1 MENYQDLNGNNSTE
15 NPLQTNSTFLLE
27 PTLESELKKLL
38 ENKNKSKDLKFDKV
52 SFLSKNIQSIGN
64 NIPLAFCNITRLYL
78 SNNNITSLE
87 GIEQF
92 ANLTHFSI
100 SYNLI
105 EDIYELS
112 HIINPEILLHL
123 NVKGNFFCKNPS
135 FEEVILNLF
144 TNLKTLDDL
153 KINNTHKKMIKYG
166 HDLSKIIMIFL
177 LDMDEK
183 INKIS
188 MIKNVFNL
196 NNEYNLINSSNNN
209 LNQFNKEN
217 LNSLIEQFNNI
228 DPTPMYKIISLINEK
243 RQINHN
249 NNYLMPLN
257 ELNNLIFQ
265 YLNNTT
271 NNLIA
276 SENNKTKEL
285 YSNLFSFLILN
296 QKRKDYRGFL
306 NYLIMSSE
314 PKLLEFIKKKGDN
327 FLNYLEDD
335 KTSINIL
342 CQNFEKILLQYSDYT
357 IENINEIQM
366 MIFYLYFNGNNI
378 LSNDESNVQII
389 IDIINNDEKIILNNY
404 EQKVIN
410 FRNIIPDYFPIF
422 PLDEEYMKNL
432 MNLLKEKVNT
442 FILYINEL
450 KNIKQSNELTKQKEE
465 EERNNI
471 VEKNE
476 NFEEKENVIEDNDN
490 NNENNDEM
498 VNINNINNNE
508 LNELENNDIN
518 NDIQEINNSKENND
532 YDINNR
538 ESNDIINQN
547 DNDEDNLN
555 KPFIYNSQT
564 DFYKNKNKVNEK
576 ENNNIYI
583 QQNKNKSQDN
593 NENAKFKNYLKE
605 KKSNKKKQLIQNI
618 KPNQEKI
625 QMKYNIIQFSKILHN
640 IIYKNYINPK
650 KLDFFLIL
658 KKIQKISQFFKIFQ
672 NIFLRHNLKTLFRLM
687 KHYTKQNI
695 NKSHSKSKSKSKSKK
710 KEIQE
715 DDELENLNN
724 KAILFHNNY
733 LKRKFFITLKFNSF
747 CKKEYL
753 NKNKEIKFESMNN
766 KNNDSINLDIYNF
779 FHGKEENQNQNI
791 KTQSNNNNLDISEHN
806 NSIKINNIVNKQSLE
821 NEEENKLKVD
831 YTKDKNYNNAL
842 KLRKILDTKKDSTQ
856 EESDEKQNRYNLQQ
870 SKNEVDE
877 LLNNL
882 KSLYN
887 ELDSKTIKTNKS
899 IKPNKINEYDK
910 KNKDYIKK
918 LKEVR
923 EKEKLKARK
932 KFGKTKYDDKK
943 ILGCPNFT
951 KNTYSSVTKNIC

>member
-217 LNSLIEQFNNI
+217 LNLLIEQFNSI

-257 ELNNLIFQ
+257 ELNNLILQ

-285 YSNLFSFLILN
+285 YSNLFSCLILN

-327 FLNYLEDD
+327 FLNYLEND

-450 KNIKQSNELTKQKEE
+450 KNIKQNNKLNKQKE

-471 VEKNE
+471 VEKIE
-476 NFEEKENVIEDNDN
+476 NYEEKEDVIEDND
-490 NNENNDEM
+490 NENNDEM

-564 DFYKNKNKVNEK
+564 DFYKNKNKVNEI

-593 NENAKFKNYLKE
+593 NENTKIKNNLKE
-605 KKSNKKKQLIQNI
+605 KKTNKKKQVIQNI

-625 QMKYNIIQFSKILHN
+625 QMKYNIIQFSKILNN
-640 IIYKNYINPK
+640 IIYNNYINPK
-650 KLDFFLIL
+650 KFDFFLIL
-658 KKIQKISQFFKIFQ
+658 KKIYKISQFYQIFQ

-687 KHYTKQNI
+687 KHYTKH
-695 NKSHSKSKSKSKSKK
+695 NKNKSKSKSKSKSKK
-710 KEIQE
+710 KEIKE
-715 DDELENLNN
+715 DDELENFNN

-733 LKRKFFITLKFNSF
+733 LKKKFFITLKFNSF

-791 KTQSNNNNLDISEHN
+791 NTQTNNNNLDISEHN
-806 NSIKINNIVNKQSLE
+806 NSIKINNIINKQSSE
-821 NEEENKLKVD
+821 NEEENKSKVD

-856 EESDEKQNRYNLQQ
+856 EESSEKQNRYNLQK

-887 ELDSKTIKTNKS
+887 EIDSKTIKTNKS
-899 IKPNKINEYDK
+899 IKSNKINEYDK

-932 KFGKTKYDDKK
+932 KYGKTKYDDKK

>member
-1 MENYQDLNGNNSTE
+1 MENYQDLNGNNSLE
-15 NPLQTNSTFLLE
+15 NGFQTNSTFLLE

-38 ENKNKSKDLKFDKV
+38 ENKNKSRDLKFDKV

-105 EDIYELS
+105 EDIYELN

-144 TNLKTLDDL
+144 PNLKTLDDL
-153 KINNTHKKMIKYG
+153 KINITHKKMIKYG
-166 HDLSKIIMIFL
+166 QDLSKIIMIFL
-177 LDMDEK
+177 LDIDEK

-209 LNQFNKEN
+209 LHQFNQEN
-217 LNSLIEQFNNI
+217 LNSLIEEFNNI
-228 DPTPMYKIISLINEK
+228 DATPIQKILSIINEK
-243 RQINHN
+243 RLVNNNN

-257 ELNNLIFQ
+257 DLNNLILQ

-285 YSNLFSFLILN
+285 YANLFFSLILN

-327 FLNYLEDD
+327 FLNYLEND
-335 KTSINIL
+335 KASINIL

-389 IDIINNDEKIILNNY
+389 IDILKKDEKIILNNY

-410 FRNIIPDYFPIF
+410 FRNVIPDYFPIF
-422 PLDEEYMKNL
+422 PLDEEFMKNL

-450 KNIKQSNELTKQKEE
+450 KNIKQNNKLNRQKEE
-465 EERNNI
+465 ERKNIINNI
-471 VEKNE
+471 E
-476 NFEEKENVIEDNDN
+476 NTENYENNNIIEEN
-490 NNENNDEM
+490 NNENNDEI
-498 VNINNINNNE
+498 VNINNNNNNE
-508 LNELENNDIN
+508 IEDNNIN
-518 NDIQEINNSKENND
+518 NENQEINNSKENND
-532 YDINNR
+532 YDINNQ
-538 ESNDIINQN
+538 ESNDNLNQ
-547 DNDEDNLN
+547 DNNEECNLN
-555 KPFIYNSQT
+555 KPFVYNSQT
-564 DFYKNKNKVNEK
+564 DFYKNKNKVNER
-576 ENNNIYI
+576 NNNINYI
-583 QQNKNKSQDN
+583 QQNNKNKSCD
-593 NENAKFKNYLKE
+593 
-605 KKSNKKKQLIQNI
+605 NKKNNLKQKKAEQKI

-625 QMKYNIIQFSKILHN
+625 QMKYNIIQLSKILNN
-640 IIYKNYINPK
+640 IIYNNNIYPK
-650 KLDFFLIL
+650 KFNFFLIL
-658 KKIQKISQFFKIFQ
+658 KKNQISSKISQLNEVFQ
-672 NIFLRHNLKTLFRLM
+672 TIFLRHKLKLLFILM
-687 KHYTKQNI
+687 KKQTKLNK
-695 NKSHSKSKSKSKSKK
+695 NKSRIKSKSKSKSKK
-710 KEIQE
+710 KEMKQ
-715 DDELENLNN
+715 DEQYIEVNNENN
-724 KAILFHNNY
+724 KALLFHNNY
-733 LKRKFFITLKFNSF
+733 LKKKFFITLKFNSF

-753 NKNKEIKFESMNN
+753 NKKNEIKFESIVN
-766 KNNDSINLDIYNF
+766 KSNDSINADIFNF
-779 FHGKEENQNQNI
+779 FHGKEENSNLIEQ
-791 KTQSNNNNLDISEHN
+791 KNNNNFDISEHN
-806 NSIKINNIVNKQSLE
+806 NSIKINDINIQSLE

-831 YTKDKNYNNAL
+831 YTKDKNYKDAL
-842 KLRKILDTKKDSTQ
+842 KLRKILDVKKDSTQ
-856 EESDEKQNRYNLQQ
+856 EESNEEQNKYNLQK

-882 KSLYN
+882 KSLYK
-887 ELDSKTIKTNKS
+887 EIDSKTIKTNKS
-899 IKPNKINEYDK
+899 KKENKRNEYDK
-910 KNKDYIKK
+910 KNKEYIKK

-923 EKEKLKARK
+923 EKEKEKARK
-932 KFGKTKYDDKK
+932 KYGKIKYDDKK
-943 ILGCPNFT
+943 LLGCPNFT
-951 KNTYSSVTKNIC
+951 KNTYSSVNKNIS